1 MEKAMQEKIEFNSPA
16 EEWSNGLLLG
26 NGHMG
31 CVLYGRTDKEQI
43 DLSEIT
49 FFSGEKSIQ
58 NNQKDSAKSFQEMR
72 HLVSQGAN
80 EKAMEA
86 ANGFVGIRQN
96 YGTNLPV
103 GRLDIVFDSEEKDIQ
118 DYHRQ
123 LDLINGIAEISYL
136 SEKVSYKREA
146 FLSNPANKLLYRI
159 SADSK
164 KQIHCSISF
173 DGGANPYSITI
184 EKQHYIFCVKAH
196 EGIHSDGQSGVTLWG
211 CLKIENIG
219 GSVNY
224 STEGIIIQ
232 DADEVVISVELKTDF
247 VEKVMM
253 PEKSE
258 MIKLIKRVEKVDK
271 VEKAKMVELDV
282 MDCVGSFIDDSIH
295 YENLKKEHSKDF
307 STYMKR
313 VDFSLEEDKMTEL
326 MFQYG
331 RYLLLSSSR
340 EDSPIPTHLQGIWND
355 NVACRIGWTC
365 DMHLDINT
373 QMNYWLS
380 ESGNLSECHKPL
392 FKWMEEQVIPS
403 GRITAKESYGMPG
416 WSADLVS
423 NAWGFSAPY
432 WSETISPCPTGGIWI
447 ASDYWEHYQYTKDDV
462 FLKERAYP
470 VIKEAVD
477 FFLAYIFQE
486 DGDEFYT
493 SGPSI
498 SPENCFLIDGK
509 KHYFSNGC
517 TYEILMIRELFSQ
530 FLAATKQLG
539 IDNEQVARVDEV
551 FLKLLPYRI
560 LKDGSLAEWRHDYP
574 AADPQHRHTSH
585 LLGLFPYSQ
594 ITPEKTPE
602 FALAAQQSIAFKLA
616 PYENWEDTGWA
627 RSMLMLYAARLKDG
641 EAAYRHIKSMQ
652 EYLTHPNLLV
662 MHPPTRGAGSF
673 KEVYEL
679 DGNTGFSMC
688 VIELLLQSHD
698 GVIQLLPAL
707 PKYWKSG
714 SIRGIL
720 ARGSVMVNLDWK
732 DGSLI
737 KAEFI
742 ANKSGTF
749 KAFYKDNRYK
759 FDLLVGEIYTII
771 INEK

>member
-1 MEKAMQEKIEFNSPA
+1 VEGNMEKKIEFNTPA
-16 EEWSNGLLLG
+16 KEWSHGLLLG

-31 CVLYGRTDKEQI
+31 CVIYGGTDKEQI

-58 NNQKDSAKSFQEMR
+58 NNQKDSAESFQEMR
-72 HLVSQGAN
+72 HFVSLGEN

-103 GRLDIVFDSEEKDIQ
+103 GRLDIVFDQEEKTIQEEKEIQ

-123 LDLINGIAEISYL
+123 LDLINGIAEISYM
-136 SEKVSYKREA
+136 SGKVNYKREA
-146 FLSNPANKLLYRI
+146 FLSNPAKKLFYRI
-159 SADSK
+159 GADSK
-164 KQIHCSISF
+164 KQIHCNISF
-173 DGGANPYSITI
+173 DGGANPYTI
-184 EKQHYIFCVKAH
+184 MIDKQQYIFCVKAH
-196 EGIHSDGQSGVTLWG
+196 EGLHSDGKSGVTLWG
-211 CLKIENIG
+211 CLKVENVG

-224 STEGIIIQ
+224 SPKEIIIR
-232 DADEVVISVELKTDF
+232 DADEAVISVEMITDF
-247 VEKVMM
+247 VEKT
-253 PEKSE
+253 E
-258 MIKLIKRVEKVDK
+258 MYYEGRFV
-271 VEKAKMVELDV
+271 
-282 MDCVGSFIDDSIH
+282 DDSIS
-295 YENLKKEHSKDF
+295 YEKQKKEHCKDF

-313 VDFSLEEDKMTEL
+313 VDFSLVEDKMTEL

-340 EDSPIPTHLQGIWND
+340 EDSPVPTHLQGIWND

-380 ESGNLSECHKPL
+380 EAGNLAECHKPL

-432 WSETISPCPTGGIWI
+432 WSKTISPCPTGGIWM
-447 ASDYWEHYQYTKDDV
+447 ASDYWEHYQYTKDEV
-462 FLKERAYP
+462 FLREKAYP
-470 VIKEAVD
+470 VMKEAVD

-486 DGDEFYT
+486 AGDEFYT

-498 SPENCFLIDGK
+498 SPENCFLIDGN

-530 FLAATKQLG
+530 FLSITKQLV
-539 IDNEQVARVDEV
+539 IDNEQVTRVKEIIPR
-551 FLKLLPYRI
+551 LLPYRI

-574 AADPQHRHTSH
+574 AADLQHRHTSH

-602 FALAAQQSIAFKLA
+602 LALAARQSIAFKLT

-641 EAAYRHIKSMQ
+641 ETAYSHIKSMQ
-652 EYLTHPNLLV
+652 EHLTHPNLLV

-698 GVIQLLPAL
+698 DVIQLLPAL
-707 PKYWKSG
+707 PEKWRTG

-720 ARGSVMVNLDWK
+720 ARGSVTVNLDWK
-732 DGSLI
+732 DGCLK

-742 ANKSGTF
+742 ANKNGTYLII
-749 KAFYKDNRYK
+749 YKDNRYK
-759 FDLLVGEIYTII
+759 LDLSVGELQSIMID
-771 INEK
+771 EK